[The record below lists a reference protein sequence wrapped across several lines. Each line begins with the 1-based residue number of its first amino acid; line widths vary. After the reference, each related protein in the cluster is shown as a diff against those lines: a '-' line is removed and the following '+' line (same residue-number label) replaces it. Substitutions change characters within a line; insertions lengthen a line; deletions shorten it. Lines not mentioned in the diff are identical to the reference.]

1 MSPSSS
7 ESQFSPA
14 MLEKNFPIAEKN
26 DEMSARWNKAP
37 AKPTRRPGS
46 TVSAIVASPIG
57 HIWDRLFAFGYD
69 RFLARSE
76 RAGLS
81 DRRREL
87 LSEARGAT
95 LDLGAG
101 TGLNLPHYPAAV
113 SRLVLLEPS
122 PFMAAKL
129 QERLG
134 KERVAAGSVEV
145 IEAGGE
151 QLPFGDDEFD
161 TVVLTLVLCTIPD
174 PAAALG
180 EVARV
185 LRPGGTLLFL
195 EHVRSPDPG
204 LARWQDRLERPWVWF
219 GNGCHC
225 NRDTL
230 ATLRSSP
237 LVVERVSEGAIPKVA
252 PLVRP
257 MIAGAARA

>member
-1 MSPSSS
+1 
-7 ESQFSPA
+7 
-14 MLEKNFPIAEKN
+14 
-26 DEMSARWNKAP
+26 
-37 AKPTRRPGS
+37 
-46 TVSAIVASPIG
+46 VASLIG
-57 HIWDRLFAFGYD
+57 QIWDRVFAFGYD
-69 RFLARSE
+69 RFLSASE

-87 LSEARGAT
+87 VSEARGAT

-101 TGLNLPHYPAAV
+101 TGLNFRHYPPAV
-113 SRLVLLEPS
+113 ERLVLLEPS

-129 QERLG
+129 RERIG
-134 KERVAAGSVEV
+134 REGIGRPVEV
-145 IEAGGE
+145 VEADGE
-151 QLPFGDDEFD
+151 RLPFGEDEFD
-161 TVVLTLVLCTIPD
+161 TVVVTLVLCTIPD
-174 PAAALG
+174 PAAALR

-195 EHVRSPDPG
+195 EHVRSPDPR

-230 ATLRSSP
+230 ATLRESP
-237 LVVERVSEGAIPKVA
+237 LTVERVRDDEIPKTA

-257 MIAGAARA
+257 MIVGAARAEARS